1 MRVGSDVGLRG
12 SADLGRY
19 WLWIRCF
26 DTTCTYAGRVFAFT
40 CSCLSCRITTYVQES
55 LMLLSEYHG
64 LTCVEQQI
72 TLYPHR
78 DENNLWR
85 IINGSAP
92 DGPATYAW
100 DDVPFENV
108 LTGSRIR
115 LEHKTTDKR
124 LHSHDIRPSVSD
136 VDFQNEV
143 SGYGFEG

>member
-1 MRVGSDVGLRG
+1 M
-12 SADLGRY
+12 Y
-19 WLWIRCF
+19 IRREGICIHMLMPILP
-26 DTTCTYAGRVFAFT
+26 DHNVCP
-40 CSCLSCRITTYVQES
+40 RI

-124 LHSHDIRPSVSD
+124 LHSHDIRPPVSD